1 MLPCCPGA
9 HHCAACAAAAPL
21 KAVAGVGRGRAAA
34 AAAGGWGG
42 GVRSRRSSKKGR
54 EARGMGLQQMGARQ
68 KEGRGDT
75 LVIAKERKG
84 GGNSSSTFEMH
95 STDGRGRRWTRAG
108 SSRGFV
114 VRATAAAPLRSGA
127 GGRRGWA
134 VAAAGGC
141 WREVLSGAGESARW
155 GRMSV
160 GWAAAK

>member
-1 MLPCCPGA
+1 MVIP
-9 HHCAACAAAAPL
+9 
-21 KAVAGVGRGRAAA
+21 RGRRWTR
-34 AAAGGWGG
+34 AGSSSSSTWLGG
-42 GVRSRRSSKKGR
+42 GSVRSRRSSKKGQ

-134 VAAAGGC
+134 EAAAGGC
-141 WREVLSGAGESARW
+141 WREVLSGAGGSARW